1 MIYNVLTQQG
11 NSYTDEINYVVVRNE
26 DGELAILNNHTPI
39 ILQIREGYVK
49 FVSKEERYLVI
60 EQGVLEFKDNE
71 LNILALDAQMG
82 DTLEEAKK
90 TFDQMKREK
99 LEITKK
105 ENIDYSKQERELRE
119 NIIKGKAGH
128 L

>member
-11 NSYTDEINYVVVRNE
+11 NAFTDEIDYVVVRNE

-49 FVSKEERYLVI
+49 FVSKEDKYLVI

-71 LNILALDAQMG
+71 LNILALEAQIG
-82 DTLEEAKK
+82 DTLETAKS
-90 TFDQMKREK
+90 TFDRAKREK